1 MNGEDA
7 NTVGGATCLQE
18 IHTGAEDEVF
28 EILLSD
34 DDDDDDDSNSATSIQ
49 KDDCENDDNH
59 EGLRELTLDT
69 KEKNSIAL
77 PSIKN
82 ESTVSI

>member
-28 EILLSD
+28 EIMLSD
-34 DDDDDDDSNSATSIQ
+34 NAYDGYNSATSSQ
-49 KDDCENDDNH
+49 KVDCDNDDNE
-59 EGLRELTLDT
+59 EGSCALLIDT
-69 KEKNSIAL
+69 KEKNSIAK
-77 PSIKN
+77 PNIKN
-82 ESTVSI
+82 ELTVSI